1 MTIKETG
8 DNEGDWHVIWKKTGW
23 KETGWSKTG
32 WKETERDAI
41 GDI

>member
-23 KETGWSKTG
+23 KET
-32 WKETERDAI
+32 ERDAI